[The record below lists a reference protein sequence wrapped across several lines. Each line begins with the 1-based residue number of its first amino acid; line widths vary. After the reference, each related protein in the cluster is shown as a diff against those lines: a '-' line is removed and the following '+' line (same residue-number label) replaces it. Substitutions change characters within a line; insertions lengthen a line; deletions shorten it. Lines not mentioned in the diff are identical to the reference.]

1 MIMRDQSSALLTCPK
16 SVLLARDQVRDR
28 AVIEEPHNPGKGMMW
43 GFLIS
48 VILWLILG
56 VVWVAL

>member
-1 MIMRDQSSALLTCPK
+1 MRNRSSALLAYPK
-16 SVLLARDQVRDR
+16 SVPLARDQGRDR

-48 VILWLILG
+48 IILWLILG

>member
-1 MIMRDQSSALLTCPK
+1 MRNQSSALLDYPK
-16 SVLLARDQVRDR
+16 RVPLAQAQVRDR

-56 VVWVAL
+56 CVWAAL